1 MCGNPFRAIDRAVNW
16 VKKKVVNTYK
26 DVSGITKVEREAKK
40 KQQEM
45 ARLAAEKQKELDR
58 IAAQMEQK
66 AAAQKVEMDRL
77 AKEQAEAGDA
87 QRARVAQLQTQQD
100 QQNAA
105 LAAEQLQIEAAGQS
119 LRVLAQ
125 EGTTK
130 APTATK
136 SKKLGIA
143 QARQRSVTQDLRVG
157 SSGRGGGVGPN
168 LGT

>member
-1 MCGNPFRAIDRAVNW
+1 MCGNPFRVVSRAVNW
-16 VKKKVVNTYK
+16 VARKVKNTYK
-26 DVSGITKVEREAKK
+26 DVSGITKMEREAKK
-40 KQQEM
+40 KQAEM
-45 ARLAAEKQKELDR
+45 ERMAAEKQKELDK
-58 IAAQMEQK
+58 IAAQMEQR
-66 AAAQKVEMDRL
+66 AAQQKAEMEKL
-77 AKEQAEAGDA
+77 TKQQADADAA

-119 LRVLAQ
+119 LRVLSQ
-125 EGTTK
+125 QGMSK

-136 SKKLGIA
+136 SKRRGTP
-143 QARQRSVTQDLRVG
+143 QAKQRSVTQDLRVG

>member
-136 SKKLGIA
+136 SKKRGIA

-157 SSGRGGGVGPN
+157 STGRGGAVGPN

>member
-1 MCGNPFRAIDRAVNW
+1 
-16 VKKKVVNTYK
+16 
-26 DVSGITKVEREAKK
+26 
-40 KQQEM
+40 M

-136 SKKLGIA
+136 SKKRGIA